1 MDMLNLA
8 DFHFLRPLWLVAI
21 IPLLLL
27 VAMIAYLHKQQSGW
41 QSVLAGHLYP
51 HLVASRNAKRTKPPL
66 YLLAVG
72 WLLATMALA
81 GPTWERLPQPVYQ
94 LHSGK
99 VVVIDMSLS
108 MRATDVKPNRLTRAR
123 YKAIDLVNAIAEGE
137 TGLVAYAGDAFTI
150 SPLSSDA
157 QNLTTLIP
165 SLTPEIMPVAG
176 SEPYLGLLAAIELL
190 TNAGYQQGEIFW
202 ITDGIENNQ
211 VNEVNKL
218 LRNTPFRLSVLAVGT
233 EDGAPIQLTNGDFMK
248 DSRGAIVLP
257 KLSVSNLRTLAKTG
271 RGRYIAMRADDEDI
285 DYLKNQSLLERQSE
299 QEDEQSAD
307 NFGDKWKEMGPYLL
321 LLMLPL
327 AAYGFRRGMVSL
339 FLLGMLS
346 PLYSPTANANGLTDM
361 WKTGDQQGQQAMA
374 QQDFAGAAEAFDD
387 PLWRGTAY
395 YKNQDYQQALEA
407 FRQSDSTD
415 ALYNQGNA
423 LAKLGELEQAMA
435 TYDKVLEKDPTHEDA
450 RANKALLEQQ
460 QKEQEQQ
467 DKQEQG
473 DDSGDSQDG
482 QGDSQDQEQST
493 SGEDSP
499 GEPSPP
505 QDQTNDSQSGQDNQG
520 QPSEPATKNPPDK
533 DKDQEGD
540 SGSSQQTEQPPETE
554 TKEGQQVTQPAQLTD
569 QEKEKMQRMQTL
581 LNKVP
586 DDPAF
591 LLKRKMQIE
600 SQQRKRQR
608 MPTQLQ
614 RNW

>member
-1 MDMLNLA
+1 MDMFHLA
-8 DFHFLRPLWLVAI
+8 EFHFLRPLWLVAI
-21 IPLLLL
+21 IPLILL
-27 VAMIAYLHKQQSGW
+27 VVMIAFLHKRQSGW

-51 HLVASRNAKRTKPPL
+51 HLVTSENTRRTKPPL

-72 WLLATMALA
+72 WLLATLALA

-150 SPLSSDA
+150 SPLSTDA

-165 SLTPEIMPVAG
+165 SLTPEIMPVEG

-218 LRNTPFRLSVLAVGT
+218 LRNTPFRVSVLGVGT
-233 EDGAPIQLTNGDFMK
+233 EDGAPIKLTNGDFMK
-248 DSRGAIVLP
+248 DSQGAIVLP
-257 KLSVSNLRTLAKTG
+257 KLSVSNLRTLAKSG
-271 RGRYIAMRADDEDI
+271 RGRYIAMSADDEDI

-299 QEDEQSAD
+299 QQDEQSAD

-321 LLMLPL
+321 LLILPL
-327 AAYGFRRGMVSL
+327 AAYGFRRGLVSL
-339 FLLGMLS
+339 FVLSMLF
-346 PLYSPTANANGLTDM
+346 PLYSPTANASGLTDM
-361 WKTGDQQGQQAMA
+361 WKTKDQQGQQAMV
-374 QQDFAGAAEAFDD
+374 QQDFAGAAEVFDD
-387 PLWRGTAY
+387 PMWRGTAY
-395 YKNQDYQQALEA
+395 YKNKDYQQALES

-423 LAKLGELEQAMA
+423 LAQLGDLEHAIA
-435 TYDKVLEKDPTHEDA
+435 TYDKVLAQDPTHADA
-450 RANKALLEQQ
+450 KVNKALLEQQ
-460 QKEQEQQ
+460 QQDKQQQGDENKDGQDDQSDGQEQEQ
-467 DKQEQG
+467 
-473 DDSGDSQDG
+473 S
-482 QGDSQDQEQST
+482 
-493 SGEDSP
+493 SP
-499 GEPSPP
+499 GEESPGEESPP
-505 QDQTNDSQSGQDNQG
+505 EEQNSDSQSGQDNQG
-520 QPSEPATKNPPDK
+520 QPNEPASDSPPDK
-533 DKDQEGD
+533 DKEQEGD
-540 SGSSQQTEQPPETE
+540 SDPREQTEQLSESEPQ
-554 TKEGQQVTQPAQLTD
+554 TKEGQQVAQPAEMTD
-569 QEKEKMQRMQTL
+569 QEKEQMQRMQTL

-600 SQQRKRQR
+600 SQQRQRQR

>member
-1 MDMLNLA
+1 MDMLHLA
-8 DFHFLRPLWLVAI
+8 DFHFLRPLWLMAL
-21 IPLLLL
+21 IPLILL
-27 VAMIAYLHKQQSGW
+27 VAVITYLHKQQSGW
-41 QSVLAGHLYP
+41 QSVLAGHLYT
-51 HLVASRNAKRTKPPL
+51 HLVTSENSKQTKPPL

-72 WLLATMALA
+72 WVLATLAIA

-108 MRATDVKPNRLTRAR
+108 MRATDVKPNRLARAR

-150 SPLSSDA
+150 SPLSSDG

-218 LRNTPFRLSVLAVGT
+218 LRNTPFRLSILAVGT
-233 EDGAPIQLTNGDFMK
+233 EEGAPIQLTNGDFMK
-248 DSRGAIVLP
+248 DSSGAIVLP
-257 KLSVSNLRTLAKTG
+257 KLSVSNLRTLASTG
-271 RGRYIAMRADDEDI
+271 RGRYIAMSSDDEDI
-285 DYLKNQSLLERQSE
+285 DYLKNQSLLERQNK
-299 QEDEQSAD
+299 QQDEQSAD

-321 LLMLPL
+321 LLILPL

-339 FLLGMLS
+339 FLLSMLT
-346 PLYSPTANANGLTDM
+346 PLYSPTANANTLTDI

-423 LAKLGELEQAMA
+423 LAQLGELEQAMA
-435 TYDKVLEKDPTHEDA
+435 TYDKVLAKDPAHEDA

-467 DKQEQG
+467 EQQEQ
-473 DDSGDSQDG
+473 
-482 QGDSQDQEQST
+482 
-493 SGEDSP
+493 
-499 GEPSPP
+499 
-505 QDQTNDSQSGQDNQG
+505 
-520 QPSEPATKNPPDK
+520 
-533 DKDQEGD
+533 
-540 SGSSQQTEQPPETE
+540 
-554 TKEGQQVTQPAQLTD
+554 
-569 QEKEKMQRMQTL
+569 
-581 LNKVP
+581 
-586 DDPAF
+586 
-591 LLKRKMQIE
+591 
-600 SQQRKRQR
+600 
-608 MPTQLQ
+608 
-614 RNW
+614 

>member
-1 MDMLNLA
+1 
-8 DFHFLRPLWLVAI
+8 RPLWLLAI

-41 QSVLAGHLYP
+41 QSVLAGHLYA
-51 HLVASRNAKRTKPPL
+51 HLVTSDDTRRTKPPL
-66 YLLAVG
+66 YLLTVG
-72 WLLATMALA
+72 WLLAALALA

-108 MRATDVKPNRLTRAR
+108 MRATDVKPDRLTRAR

-176 SEPYLGLLAAIELL
+176 SEPYLGIRAAIELL

-211 VNEVNKL
+211 VNEISTL
-218 LRNTPFRLSVLAVGT
+218 LRKTSFRLSVLAVGT

-248 DSRGAIVLP
+248 DSNGAIVLP
-257 KLSVSNLRTLAKTG
+257 RLSVSNLRTLAKTG

-299 QEDEQSAD
+299 QQEEQSAD

-327 AAYGFRRGMVSL
+327 AAYGFRRGVVSL
-339 FLLGMLS
+339 FLLTMLS
-346 PLYSPTANANGLTDM
+346 PLYSPTANANVLTNM
-361 WKTGDQQGQQAMA
+361 WKTGDQQGQQAM
-374 QQDFAGAAEAFDD
+374 QKQDFSGAAEAFDD
-387 PLWRGTAY
+387 AMWRGSAY

-407 FRQSDSTD
+407 FKQSDSTE

-423 LAKLGELEQAMA
+423 LAQLGDMKQAIA
-435 TYDKVLEKDPTHEDA
+435 TYDKVLARDPSHVDA
-450 RANKALLEQQ
+450 KVNKALLEQQ
-460 QKEQEQQ
+460 QKEQQEQ
-467 DKQEQG
+467 DKQPQG
-473 DDSGDSQDG
+473 DDSGDQQDG
-482 QGDSQDQEQST
+482 ESDSQDQDQS
-493 SGEDSP
+493 SPSESPP
-499 GEPSPP
+499 GESSST
-505 QDQTNDSQSGQDNQG
+505 QDKTSDSQSGQDNQE
-520 QPSEPATKNPPDK
+520 QPSEPAADDPSDK
-533 DKDQEGD
+533 DQDQEGD
-540 SGSSQQTEQPPETE
+540 SESDQQTEQPPEPE

-569 QEKEKMQRMQTL
+569 QEKEQMQRMQTL

-600 SQQRKRQR
+600 NQQRKNQR